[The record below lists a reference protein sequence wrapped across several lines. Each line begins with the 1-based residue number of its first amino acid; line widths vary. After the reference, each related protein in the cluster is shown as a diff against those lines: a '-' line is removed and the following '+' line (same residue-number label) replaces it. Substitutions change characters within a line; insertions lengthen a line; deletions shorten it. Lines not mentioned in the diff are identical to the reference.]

1 MVEVFKFI
9 NVQSGSKKSER
20 PLFFRK
26 NFKVYDKDE
35 IDKWKVKLEKFNIP
49 RNYSNTVKDGELN
62 VFLSKMSFDLILK
75 IVNTGFSMR
84 LYENK
89 NFKFIVIM
97 NSGDKEVELKFQ
109 NTIEKIRSKN
119 GMGYEEYV
127 LCEK

>member
-20 PLFFRK
+20 ALFFRK
-26 NFKVYDKDE
+26 NFKTYDEKE
-35 IDKWKVKLEKFNIP
+35 IEKWRNELEKFNIP
-49 RNYSNTVKDGELN
+49 RNYSNTVKDGEFN
-62 VFLSKMSFDLILK
+62 VFLGKMSFDLILK

-89 NFKFIVIM
+89 DFKFIVIM
-97 NSGDKEVELKFQ
+97 NSREKEIELNFQ

>member
-20 PLFFRK
+20 ALFFRK
-26 NFKVYDKDE
+26 NFKTYDEKE
-35 IDKWKVKLEKFNIP
+35 IEKWKEELEKFNIP
-49 RNYSNTVKDGELN
+49 RNYSNTVKDGEFN
-62 VFLSKMSFDLILK
+62 VFLGKMSFDLILK

-89 NFKFIVIM
+89 DFKFIVIM
-97 NSGDKEVELKFQ
+97 NSGDRKIELKFQ

-119 GMGYEEYV
+119 GIGYEEYI
-127 LCEK
+127 LCRK